1 MTMIRSLHPDTVVFD
16 EAECCA
22 MERAS
27 TQEAHQELIREH
39 LTSIRKVSSLYKE
52 SLLLGVFKYT
62 VRLAFIPAVI
72 HRTLYSALAS
82 AEKQILAQEQNQD
95 LVLDCGHTPMQH
107 CDALD
112 AVCIK
117 MAFPET
123 IN

>member
-1 MTMIRSLHPDTVVFD
+1 MIRPLHPDAVVFD
-16 EAECCA
+16 EVECCA

-27 TQEAHQELIREH
+27 TQEIHQELIKEY
-39 LTSIRKVSSLYKE
+39 LGSFEYVSQPAKE
-52 SLLLGVFKYT
+52 YLLLGVFKYT

-82 AEKQILAQEQNQD
+82 AEKASLEKPED
-95 LVLDCGHTPMQH
+95 EMLECGHSATRH
-107 CDALD
+107 WEALD
-112 AVCIK
+112 AICIK